1 MASRRQ
7 HRQDSSSTSPSS
19 PSASID
25 SSSSSLDSCQ
35 GHLTNSNAPSRLGSQ
50 YQEGGVGELKLLN
63 EETIKGDYQVT
74 LSSCEVLDII
84 EITFYRSTISVPS
97 PIQAQSEAPSQS
109 QTTGCIFGRNK
120 KRSLS
125 SLMFLSASSLAWKR
139 YNFFNIENL

>member
-35 GHLTNSNAPSRLGSQ
+35 GHLTNSNAPSRVGSQ

-74 LSSCEVLDII
+74 
-84 EITFYRSTISVPS
+84 
-97 PIQAQSEAPSQS
+97 
-109 QTTGCIFGRNK
+109 
-120 KRSLS
+120 SL
-125 SLMFLSASSLAWKR
+125 LLKFLT
-139 YNFFNIENL
+139 

>member
-35 GHLTNSNAPSRLGSQ
+35 GHLTNSNAPSRVGSQ
-50 YQEGGVGELKLLN
+50 YQEGGVGELKLLP

-74 LSSCEVLDII
+74 LHGVSKTLSSL
-84 EITFYRSTISVPS
+84 YRSPISVPS
-97 PIQAQSEAPSQS
+97 PIQAQSEVPSQS
-109 QTTGCIFGRNK
+109 QTTGCIFGRNR
-120 KRSLS
+120 KRTRLS
-125 SLMFLSASSLAWKR
+125 SMFLSALSLEWKR
-139 YNFFNIENL
+139 YTHFLR

>member
-35 GHLTNSNAPSRLGSQ
+35 GHLTNSNAPSRVGSQ
-50 YQEGGVGELKLLN
+50 YQEGGVGELKLLP

-74 LSSCEVLDII
+74 LQSVSQTLSSL
-84 EITFYRSTISVPS
+84 YRSPISVPS
-97 PIQAQSEAPSQS
+97 PIQAQSEAPSQL
-109 QTTGCIFGRNK
+109 QTTGCIFGRNR
-120 KRSLS
+120 KRTRLS
-125 SLMFLSASSLAWKR
+125 SMFLSALSLEWKR
-139 YNFFNIENL
+139 YTHFSC

>member
-35 GHLTNSNAPSRLGSQ
+35 GHLTNSNAPSRVGSQ

-74 LSSCEVLDII
+74 
-84 EITFYRSTISVPS
+84 
-97 PIQAQSEAPSQS
+97 
-109 QTTGCIFGRNK
+109 
-120 KRSLS
+120 SLCH
-125 SLMFLSASSLAWKR
+125 LVKFLT
-139 YNFFNIENL
+139 